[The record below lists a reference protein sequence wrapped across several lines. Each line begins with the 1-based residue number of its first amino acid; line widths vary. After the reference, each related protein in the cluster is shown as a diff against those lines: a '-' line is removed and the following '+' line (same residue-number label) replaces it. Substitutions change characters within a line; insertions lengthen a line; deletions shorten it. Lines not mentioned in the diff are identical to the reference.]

1 MPAHSDL
8 DDLLKAVAEAFPP
21 HPLDPSRMKRS
32 WAGGYLDG
40 AAFRADL
47 DGRRWDDLNRA
58 FMEFH
63 GETIHF
69 LKPPAFAELLPA
81 YLVTVLRHEE
91 RLDMLPTF
99 VISALTPPDDSELR
113 PSYVANL
120 ASLTLAQLQ
129 VVVHVLDWLR
139 KPAVSQ
145 DVRDSA
151 SMAWRGLVAEARPE
165 R

>member
-1 MPAHSDL
+1 MPAHSNL
-8 DDLLKAVAEAFPP
+8 DDLLEAVAEAFPP
-21 HPLDPSRMKRS
+21 RPLDPSRMKRS

-40 AAFRADL
+40 AAFRTGL
-47 DGRRWDDLNRA
+47 KGRRWDELDRF

-63 GETIHF
+63 GEAIHF

-91 RLDMLPTF
+91 QLDMLPTF
-99 VISALTPPDDSELR
+99 VLSALTPADGSELE
-113 PSYVANL
+113 PNYVANL
-120 ASLTLAQLQ
+120 ASLTPAQLQ

-139 KPAVSQ
+139 QRAVSQ
-145 DVRDSA
+145 DVRNAA
-151 SMAWRGLVAEARPE
+151 SMAWRGLIAEAHPE